1 MDRSTYGFRFAWLGL
16 LAGLLGVG
24 LSAGTAWAQPADES
38 PDDSSGKQGFIFL
51 DGQYLPAP
59 YEVELTEDTLMINGR
74 EFQADAFD
82 LSEYKG
88 WEPDRDSRF
97 GRRRPRWARE
107 SRETPGDS
115 QVLRVNYSEGSRRFR
130 ETPETSSADRLRRFF
145 QDVQTVRFGMILVLD
160 SGEKP
165 LLLYPGQGGM
175 DLIRALR
182 ASDGTAAANQISSQ
196 LAGGNA
202 TWDRLLTEFQPT
214 AEFNARA
221 DAKLER
227 FDRAGV
233 DAERV
238 TAATQWISKISY
250 PLTVFAMAVVVLGF
264 GHLLSN
270 RPKIESSGG
279 DPTDWSNHRKVVGQ
293 SLLIVALLSVVDLIW
308 TLGTADSG
316 VMREL
321 NPLGSGMIAEPVRL
335 FLFKATVTGV
345 SIAILYRLHRR
356 PIAQVASW
364 WCCLLLTLL
373 TARWVMFQSMFL

>member
-1 MDRSTYGFRFAWLGL
+1 MDRSTYSLRFAWLGL

-24 LSAGTAWAQPADES
+24 LSAGSAWSQSVGES
-38 PDDSSGKQGFIFL
+38 PGKQGFIFL

-59 YEVELTEDTLMINGR
+59 YEAELTEDTLTINGR

-82 LSEYKG
+82 LSEYEG

-97 GRRRPRWARE
+97 GRRRPRWAQE
-107 SRETPGDS
+107 SRESPGDS

-130 ETPETSSADRLRRFF
+130 ETAKASSADRLRRFF
-145 QDVQTVRFGMILVLD
+145 QDVRTVQFGMILVLD

-165 LLLYPGQGGM
+165 LLLYPGQGGIE
-175 DLIRALR
+175 LIRALR
-182 ASDGTAAANQISSQ
+182 ATDGTAAANQISSQ
-196 LAGGNA
+196 VAGVDA
-202 TWDRLLTEFQPT
+202 TWDRLLAEFQPT
-214 AEFNARA
+214 AEFNAHA

-227 FDRAGV
+227 FDRAEV
-233 DAERV
+233 DGERV
-238 TAATQWISKISY
+238 TAGTLWISKISY

-270 RPKIESSGG
+270 RPQIESSGT
-279 DPTDWSNHRKVVGQ
+279 DPTDWSKHRKVVGQ
-293 SLLIVALLSVVDLIW
+293 SLLIVALLSVVDLVW
-308 TLGTADSG
+308 TVGTATAG

-345 SIAILYRLHRR
+345 AIGILYRLHRR

>member
-1 MDRSTYGFRFAWLGL
+1 MDRSTYSLRFAWLGL

-24 LSAGTAWAQPADES
+24 LSAGSAWSQSVGES
-38 PDDSSGKQGFIFL
+38 PGKQGFIFL

-59 YEVELTEDTLMINGR
+59 YEAELTEDTLTINGR
-74 EFQADAFD
+74 EVQADAFD
-82 LSEYKG
+82 LSEYEG

-97 GRRRPRWARE
+97 GRRRPRWAQE
-107 SRETPGDS
+107 SRESPGDS

-130 ETPETSSADRLRRFF
+130 ETAKASSADRLRRFF
-145 QDVQTVRFGMILVLD
+145 QDVRTVQFGMILVLD

-165 LLLYPGQGGM
+165 LLLYPGQGGIE
-175 DLIRALR
+175 LIRALR
-182 ASDGTAAANQISSQ
+182 ATDGTAAANQISSQ
-196 LAGGNA
+196 VAGVDA
-202 TWDRLLTEFQPT
+202 TWDRLLAEFQPT
-214 AEFNARA
+214 AEFNAHA

-227 FDRAGV
+227 FDRAEV
-233 DAERV
+233 DGERV
-238 TAATQWISKISY
+238 TAGTLWISKISY

-270 RPKIESSGG
+270 RPQIESSGT
-279 DPTDWSNHRKVVGQ
+279 DPTDWSKHRKVVGQ
-293 SLLIVALLSVVDLIW
+293 SLLIVALLSVVDLVW
-308 TLGTADSG
+308 TLGTANAG
-316 VMREL
+316 LMREL

-345 SIAILYRLHRR
+345 AIGILYRLHRR